1 MFGTM
6 KYYSD
11 QALLF
16 LGSFCRYHV
25 DCCAMEVAWK
35 QLARK
40 IPASAKHAAETKD
53 TTQVESDDGLIGS
66 DDDVASSFDVKSQ
79 IVSPIGPGVLRA
91 SLGHPAHGVSW
102 CTRTILT
109 PGSSNPQP
117 TLNFCGAQHG
127 ARLAFKQVL
136 VFCFE
141 TELLPLVPLASCDKM
156 VGVVAPVTGAY
167 V

>member
-1 MFGTM
+1 MF
-6 KYYSD
+6 
-11 QALLF
+11 LF
-16 LGSFCRYHV
+16 LGCRCRYHV

-35 QLARK
+35 QLARTL
-40 IPASAKHAAETKD
+40 PASANLQAAETKE
-53 TTQVESDDGLIGS
+53 TTQIASDGGS
-66 DDDVASSFDVKSQ
+66 GGSRDEVVAPFDVKSQ

-127 ARLAFKQVL
+127 ARLAFKQVAMFL
-136 VFCFE
+136 R
-141 TELLPLVPLASCDKM
+141 ASF
-156 VGVVAPVTGAY
+156 P
-167 V
+167 